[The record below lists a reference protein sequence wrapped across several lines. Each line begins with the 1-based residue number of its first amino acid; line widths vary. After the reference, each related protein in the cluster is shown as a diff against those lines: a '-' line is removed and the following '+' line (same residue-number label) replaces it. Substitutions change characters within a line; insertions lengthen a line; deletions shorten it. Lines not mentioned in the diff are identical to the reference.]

1 MDNFALNL
9 KYELDIHGLL
19 NEESTLN
26 SNFLFVS
33 VHKNQSILQNLTHWL
48 VGNVKVDWFL
58 CTDTIK
64 EADI

>member
-1 MDNFALNL
+1 MA
-9 KYELDIHGLL
+9 YL

-48 VGNVKVDWFL
+48 VGNVKLDWFL